1 MYDIL
6 STTYNGR
13 HTMDDIQW
21 TTYLDFMQSFY
32 LLYKQNLHTITY
44 RIFSKKTTKSSDLS
58 KYNHFSNTYSVHC
71 VLCTMYSVHC
81 TLYIVHCTV
90 YTTPYIQCTLYSV
103 HCTLYSE
110 HCKMHNV
117 VSISLYRDGVDN
129 LYHVQQFTV
138 YVENFTLYS
147 DNYTLYCDKYSN
159 YTVYTVQCS
168 VHCTTQCAPYTNH
181 GYYYTL
187 YSVPPTLYIIP
198 MYTIHY
204 TLYTIQ
210 CTHVHYTM
218 YPCTLYSAHL
228 TIPIKSQCLRVNSYV
243 NILRVG
249 NRLVYFQ

>member
-71 VLCTMYSVHC
+71 VLCTMYSVH
-81 TLYIVHCTV
+81 
-90 YTTPYIQCTLYSV
+90 
-103 HCTLYSE
+103 
-110 HCKMHNV
+110 
-117 VSISLYRDGVDN
+117 N
-129 LYHVQQFTV
+129 L
-138 YVENFTLYS
+138 ENFTLYS